1 MKTNTRLLAAI
12 FVLIIGIVLG
22 AGSGH
27 AQLATGD
34 PAPPFSLNDAGGKI
48 YDLAAMKDRPLII
61 LFYFDVDSRP
71 SQEGL
76 LSLNQLAGQHK
87 EADLTVWA
95 ITLSPKEK
103 TSQFAAQSKLTFPV
117 LLDTGKVSDL
127 YGARVVLPTVC
138 VIGPDLKVL
147 DHIQGG
153 GKTAELMLTRLA
165 ERELQRRQTALA
177 KALSDAA
184 IKKNPDDVKART
196 VMGYAALRTG
206 NVKEAEETF
215 TKLAQKG
222 GKSSAV
228 GKEGL
233 AAVYAKKGQ
242 QQEALQLAQEVERVA
257 PERSYAH
264 VIKGDI
270 LYAQGKKQEAEGEY
284 QRATQKGDT
293 EVYLKPV
300 GYNQLGRMYANAGKY
315 DKARGLFDQ
324 AVAIDPYYV
333 EGTTNKGRTFEKE
346 GNWEKALESYRQAM
360 TRDKADTFASIL
372 AKNAQEMVAIQR
384 DAERKKR
391 MDQLIKDLAERF
403 RSQKKAGETKA
414 EDTWTS
420 RPMILSFVDFQEK
433 GGLSERD
440 GFITVL
446 TTQLTDQLNASGR
459 LQVVERVLVERLLE
473 ELNLGS
479 SELADPETALKLGRV
494 LAAKLIGT
502 GSLFYLPEST
512 LLSLRLIDTETSAIP
527 LVRNKPL
534 ASSGA
539 VEKDLFEIDR
549 DILKTVISKYPLRG
563 FVVKA
568 VGDQV
573 MINLGAKQGVVMG
586 TKFEALEEQQPVTYK
601 GKVLQGG
608 PRAFA
613 ELEVV
618 KVEPDFSYA
627 KVVNQER
634 GPKTDDK
641 VQEKTEAQ
649 L

>member
-1 MKTNTRLLAAI
+1 MKTNTRLLAAT
-12 FVLIIGIVLG
+12 FVLILGIVLG
-22 AGSGH
+22 VGSSQ

-34 PAPPFSLNDAGGKI
+34 PAPTFSLTDAGGKV
-48 YDLAAMKDRPLII
+48 YDLATMKDRPLII

-76 LSLNQLAGQHK
+76 LSLNQLARQHK

-103 TSQFAAQSKLTFPV
+103 TTQFAAQSKLTFPV
-117 LLDTGKVSDL
+117 LLDSGKVSDL

-177 KALSDAA
+177 SALSDEA

-196 VMGYAALRTG
+196 VKGYAALKAG
-206 NVKEAEETF
+206 NMKQAEETF

-222 GKSSAV
+222 GKSGAV

-242 QQEALQLAQEVERVA
+242 QQEALKLAQEVERAA

-284 QRATQKGDT
+284 QGATQKGDT

-360 TRDKADTFASIL
+360 ARDKADTFAAVL

-403 RSQKKAGETKA
+403 RSQKKASEGKA

-420 RPMILSFVDFQEK
+420 RPMILTFVDFQEK

-479 SELADPETALKLGRV
+479 SELADPETALKLGKV

-502 GSLFYLPEST
+502 GALFYLPDST

-539 VEKDLFEIDR
+539 LEKDLFEIDR

-563 FVVKA
+563 FVVKT

-608 PRAFA
+608 PRIFA

-627 KVVNQER
+627 KVVKQER

>member
-1 MKTNTRLLAAI
+1 MKTNTKLLAAT

-22 AGSGH
+22 VGSGH

-34 PAPPFSLNDAGGKI
+34 SAPPFSLTDAGGKV

-76 LSLNQLAGQHK
+76 LSLNQLARQHK

-103 TSQFAAQSKLTFPV
+103 TTRFAAQSNLTFPV

-138 VIGPDLKVL
+138 LIGPDLKML

-177 KALSDAA
+177 SALSDEA
-184 IKKNPDDVKART
+184 IKKNPEDLKART
-196 VMGYAALRTG
+196 VKGYAALKAG

-215 TKLAQKG
+215 AKLAQKG
-222 GKSSAV
+222 GKSGAV
-228 GKEGL
+228 GMEGL
-233 AAVYAKKGQ
+233 AAVHAKKGQ

-284 QRATQKGDT
+284 QQAAQKGDT

-360 TRDKADTFASIL
+360 TRDKADTFAAVL

-391 MDQLIKDLAERF
+391 MDRLIKDLAERF
-403 RSQKKAGETKA
+403 RSQKKAAATKA

-420 RPMILSFVDFQEK
+420 FVDFQEE
-433 GGLSERD
+433 GGLSQRD
-440 GFITVL
+440 GFTTVL
-446 TTQLTDQLNASGR
+446 TTQLADQLNASGR
-459 LQVVERVLVERLLE
+459 VQVVERVLVERLLE

-502 GSLFYLPEST
+502 GAIFYLPDST
-512 LLSLRLIDTETSAIP
+512 LLSLRLIDAETSAIP

-534 ASSGA
+534 ASSGSM
-539 VEKDLFEIDR
+539 EKDLFEIDR

-573 MINLGAKQGVVMG
+573 MINLGAKQGVVVG

-601 GKVLQGG
+601 GKVLQSG
-608 PRAFA
+608 PKAFA
-613 ELEVV
+613 EVEVV
-618 KVEPDFSYA
+618 KVEPDLSYA
-627 KVVNQER
+627 KVVKQER

>member
-1 MKTNTRLLAAI
+1 MKANTKLLAATV
-12 FVLIIGIVLG
+12 VLILGIVLVM
-22 AGSGH
+22 GSGH
-27 AQLATGD
+27 AELATGD
-34 PAPPFSLNDAGGKI
+34 PAPPFSLADAGGKV
-48 YDLAAMKDRPLII
+48 YDLAAMRDRPLII

-76 LSLNQLAGQHK
+76 LSLNQLARQHE

-103 TSQFAAQSKLTFPV
+103 TTQFAAKSRLTFPV
-117 LLDTGKVSDL
+117 LLDTGRVSDL

-165 ERELQRRQTALA
+165 ERELQRRQMALA
-177 KALSDAA
+177 RALSDEA
-184 IKKNPDDVKART
+184 IKKNPDDLKART
-196 VMGYAALRTG
+196 VKGYAALKAG
-206 NVKEAEETF
+206 KVKEAEETF
-215 TKLAQKG
+215 TRLAQQG
-222 GKSSAV
+222 GKSGEV

-242 QQEALQLAQEVERVA
+242 QQRALQLVEEVERVA
-257 PERSYAH
+257 PERSYPH

-270 LYAQGKKQEAEGEY
+270 LYARGKTQEAEGEY
-284 QRATQKGDT
+284 QKAVQKGDA

-300 GYNQLGRMYANAGKY
+300 GYNQLGRMYAGAGKY
-315 DKARGLFDQ
+315 DKARELFDQ

-346 GNWEKALESYRQAM
+346 GKWEKALECYRQAM
-360 TRDKADTFASIL
+360 TWDRTDTFAAAL
-372 AKNAQEMVAIQR
+372 AKNAQEMLAIQR
-384 DAERKKR
+384 DGERKKR
-391 MDQLIKDLAERF
+391 MDRLIKELAERF
-403 RSQKKAGETKA
+403 RSQKKAPETKA

-420 RPMILSFVDFQEK
+420 RPMVLTFVDFQEK

-479 SELADPETALKLGRV
+479 SELADPETALKLGKV

-502 GSLFYLPEST
+502 GVLFYLPDST
-512 LLSLRLIDTETSAIP
+512 LLSLRLIDTETSTIP
-527 LVRNKPL
+527 LVQNKPL

-539 VEKDLFEIDR
+539 VEKALFELDR
-549 DILKTVISKYPLRG
+549 EILKTVISKYPLRG
-563 FVVKA
+563 FVVKI

-573 MINLGAKQGVVMG
+573 MINLGARQGVVMG
-586 TKFEALEEQQPVTYK
+586 TRFEALEEQQRVTYK

-608 PRAFA
+608 HRAFA
-613 ELEVV
+613 EFEVV
-618 KVEPDFSYA
+618 EVEPDFSYA
-627 KVVNQER
+627 KVVKQER

-641 VQEKTEAQ
+641 VQEKTGVD

>member
-1 MKTNTRLLAAI
+1 MKTNTRLLTATV
-12 FVLIIGIVLG
+12 VLILGIVLG
-22 AGSGH
+22 VGSGH

-34 PAPPFSLNDAGGKI
+34 PAPPFSLTDAGDKV
-48 YDLAAMKDRPLII
+48 YDLAAVKDRPLII

-76 LSLNQLAGQHK
+76 LSLNQLARQHK

-95 ITLSPKEK
+95 ITRSPKEK
-103 TSQFAAQSKLTFPV
+103 TTQFSAQSKLTFPV
-117 LLDTGKVSDL
+117 LLDPGKVSDL
-127 YGARVVLPTVC
+127 YGARVILPTVC

-177 KALSDAA
+177 SALSDEA
-184 IKKNPDDVKART
+184 IKKNPDDIKART
-196 VMGYAALRTG
+196 VKGYAALKAG
-206 NVKEAEETF
+206 KVKEAEETF

-222 GKSSAV
+222 GKSGAV

-242 QQEALQLAQEVERVA
+242 QQEALKLAQEVERVA

-284 QRATQKGDT
+284 QKAVQKGDT

-300 GYNQLGRMYANAGKY
+300 GYNQLGRVYASAGKY

-346 GNWEKALESYRQAM
+346 GNWDKALESYRQAM
-360 TRDKADTFASIL
+360 TRDKADTFAAVL
-372 AKNAQEMVAIQR
+372 AKNAQEMVAMQR

-403 RSQKKAGETKA
+403 RSQKKAPETKA

-440 GFITVL
+440 GFTTVL
-446 TTQLTDQLNASGR
+446 TTQLADQLNASGR
-459 LQVVERVLVERLLE
+459 VQVVERVLVERLLE

-479 SELADPETALKLGRV
+479 SELADPETTLKLGRV

-502 GSLFYLPEST
+502 GAFFYLPDST
-512 LLSLRLIDTETSAIP
+512 LLSLRLIDSETSAIP

-539 VEKDLFEIDR
+539 MEKDLFEINR
-549 DILKTVISKYPLRG
+549 DVLRTVISKYPLRG
-563 FVVKA
+563 FVVRGM
-568 VGDQV
+568 GDQV
-573 MINLGAKQGVVMG
+573 MINLGAKQGVVVG
-586 TKFEALEEQQPVTYK
+586 TKFDAVEEQQPVTYK
-601 GKVLQGG
+601 GKALQGG
-608 PRAFA
+608 PKAFA

-627 KVVNQER
+627 KVVKQER

-641 VQEKTEAQ
+641 VQEKVESQ